1 MTQVMKRFLVGSC
14 NKTGTRESPGWA
26 VISPLTRP
34 GRQDDCGPLPSLLL
48 SEGHSI
54 HPPAVMIPYSGPT
67 PGLLSRKLDM
77 SGLHPVGKF
86 IIKQGAHLQ
95 GYPMH
100 LARETN
106 KTQFPPESHILVQ
119 ERKRVSVSR
128 QHRMKAKMKT
138 DFDFFSPN
146 ISGRRYLLHHD
157 PEHPGFSGPSAL
169 TPNTNTLS
177 IGFLLSSLLWPHGPK
192 TADVALDL
200 PSVFQEGRQGSLSSS
215 PRAGRP
221 WLTSPLTTS

>member
-14 NKTGTRESPGWA
+14 NKTGTRESPGRA

-34 GRQDDCGPLPSLLL
+34 GRRDDCGPLPSLFL
-48 SEGHSI
+48 SEGHGI

-67 PGLLSRKLDM
+67 LGLLSRKLDM

-95 GYPMH
+95 VYPMH

-106 KTQFPPESHILVQ
+106 KTQFPPESHVLVQ
-119 ERKRVSVSR
+119 ERKRVSVSGR
-128 QHRMKAKMKT
+128 LRMKAAEMKT
-138 DFDFFSPN
+138 DFDFFSPS

-169 TPNTNTLS
+169 PPSALVFFFPLS
-177 IGFLLSSLLWPHGPK
+177 CGLM
-192 TADVALDL
+192 A
-200 PSVFQEGRQGSLSSS
+200 
-215 PRAGRP
+215 PRWR
-221 WLTSPLTTS
+221 T